1 MKNYIPKYDEFVNED
16 WIGPFVFND
25 SMKDEELK
33 AMYQGALDG
42 FAYWQKG
49 FEYPKADYKKAYQEI
64 GKLLKKRGIKVD
76 ESVNEGAV
84 KAFEMDIKQMIKDI
98 YDGYGWIDPDYVEE
112 TWENSSDTIDFAIVK
127 DEVFNRLIKAGML
140 YYPDSK
146 DPEAKGKKI
155 TNINQIK

>member
-1 MKNYIPKYDEFVNED
+1 MKNYIPKYEEFVNED

-25 SMKDEELK
+25 NMKDDELK

-64 GKLLKKRGIKVD
+64 GKLLKKRGINVD

-84 KAFEMDIKQMIKDI
+84 KAFEMDYADMVKNIKS
-98 YDGYGWIDPDYVEE
+98 GYGWIDPEYVAN
-112 TWENSSDTIDFAIVK
+112 TWENSSDTIDFEIVK
-127 DEVFNRLIKAGML
+127 DEIYNRLIKAGL
-140 YYPDSK
+140 LFFA
-146 DPEAKGKKI
+146 DPNDEETKGKKV
-155 TNINQIK
+155 TNISQI